1 MVDASDRIRK
11 RQAQVYAGLV
21 QNELSYVKTFTD
33 PVNPLT
39 PGEISLVKGSDYM
52 CNNPCYTDL
61 VYGSLYFID
70 TTPSAL
76 LVTNTSAFTIGTGS
90 FTIEWFQYLQPGS
103 LSVRP
108 FCLGTSVQGTGT
120 RIGVVLSTT
129 SSYSSY
135 TVSLILN
142 GTTTAVSTSSS
153 LLGRWVHFAIV
164 GNGTNIQM
172 YLNGVAFGST
182 VVQPNITNN
191 ITTYPYLVIGGEYPQ
206 VASSS
211 FKGYITGFRWSNIAL
226 YTAAFTPPKSPPQP
240 VNSNTVLLLNSPS
253 NNYIGDTSGTAKTT
267 STGDGGVIWAPQIP
281 Y

>member
-33 PVNPLT
+33 PVNPLI
-39 PGEISLVKGSDYM
+39 PGEISLVKGSDYR
-52 CNNPCYTDL
+52 CNNPCYMDT
-61 VYGSLYFID
+61 VYGSLYFTD
-70 TTPSAL
+70 TTPSIL

-90 FTIEWFQYLQPGS
+90 FTIEWFQYLQPGA

-108 FCLGTSVQGTGT
+108 FCLGTTAQGGS

-129 SSYSSY
+129 ASYTSY
-135 TVSLILN
+135 TVSIILN
-142 GTTTAVSTSSS
+142 GTTTTVSTSSA

-164 GNGTNIQM
+164 GNGTNIQI

-182 VVQPNITNN
+182 IVQPNITNST
-191 ITTYPYLVIGGEYPQ
+191 TTYPYLVIGGEYPQ

-211 FKGYITGFRWSNIAL
+211 FKGYITGFRWANIAV
-226 YTAAFTPPKSPPQP
+226 YTTAFTPPKSPPQP
-240 VNSNTVLLLNSPS
+240 VNSSTVLLLNAPS
-253 NNYIGDTSGTAKTT
+253 NNYIGDSSGTAKI
-267 STGDGGVIWAPQIP
+267 TGTDDSIVVWALQSP